1 MAFSSLPGTVAGF
14 ARYSQKKLEPFVFA
28 GIRGNKRG
36 GIQQLKIVAVSWK
49 SGLVSMLEAV
59 EI

>member
-36 GIQQLKIVAVSWK
+36 GIQQLKIVAVS
-49 SGLVSMLEAV
+49 
-59 EI
+59 